1 MIKKLLLTLFPTLF
15 FLGMTQLS
23 QPLQQFTTGLFLT
36 LTVVFFFLSRQK
48 PDAYHFIP
56 YHYFKNGMMIL
67 AIVLLICAIYPIGGY
82 LNEPLL
88 MPHSQENAEAIVVLA
103 SGATRGGDP
112 GYSGYQ
118 RVSHGLRLLQQ
129 NRAPKL
135 VISTG
140 YSNFNQ
146 HAEAAWVAS
155 YTRMFAADQARIKIL
170 VSKDIVTTA
179 TEADYIYK
187 TLSQAGIK
195 KILLVTSNGHI
206 YRAAL
211 TFANKGFEVL
221 PAPTHNTENIFYASD
236 HYLQSFQA
244 AVHEWVGL
252 IYYSLRGYL

>member
-1 MIKKLLLTLFPTLF
+1 MMKKLILILFPTAF
-15 FLGMTQLS
+15 FIGATQLA
-23 QPLQQFTTGLFLT
+23 QPLQQFAIGLFLS
-36 LTVVFFFLSRQK
+36 LTVVFFFLARQK
-48 PDAYHFIP
+48 PDAYRFLPFQH
-56 YHYFKNGMMIL
+56 FKNGMLVLAVIL
-67 AIVLLICAIYPIGGY
+67 LLCATYPIGGY

-129 NRAPKL
+129 NRAPLL

-140 YSNFNQ
+140 YSNFNR

-155 YTRMFAADQARIKIL
+155 YTQMFAVDQSRVKIL

-179 TEADYIYK
+179 TEAEYIHK
-187 TLSQAGIK
+187 TLSQAGIR

-211 TFANKGFEVL
+211 TFAGRGFEVL
-221 PAPTHNTENIFYASD
+221 PAPTHNAESIFYASE

-244 AVHEWVGL
+244 AVHEWIGL